1 MALLPRTPNAN
12 IPPPAPLP
20 KYLVGRYTGEGRSLK
35 LKTLLLRHNLTI
47 AEASRCVLQANGK
60 RISRSAMSQLCTYGI
75 LPAQTPLDTIKAQL
89 ESWLATHGV
98 PAAEIA
104 VAFEVEAAVVSLHA
118 HPTPTQ
124 NIREQTAAKLRAAGV
139 DEDLIATTV
148 AAMVPARVRS
158 PIERARS
165 EAAQA
170 RRAHSFTPSTPPT
183 DIDPLETEMLTPD
196 ARKHFALARDPFKD
210 DIGSADDVFLGPDQ
224 IYCRDAMWQCVRN
237 NGFVAIIGESGSG
250 KTVLRHDLKER
261 LAKDLDKVIVIE
273 PRVIDKTRL
282 TAGMICQAII
292 KDIDEHATIP
302 QSVERQARLVEKML
316 IASARGGNRHVLIIE
331 ESQDLTKQ
339 TLKYLKRFHELQDG
353 FRKLLSILLIGQPE
367 LKNLL
372 DERYN
377 WDAREVI
384 RRCEVAELQPLHGTA
399 LAAYVEHKLKRVGSD
414 SKRLFDD
421 TALDAIRARLT
432 SMRSNRQTESQI
444 YPLVVN
450 NLITRAANEAAGLG
464 LPRINADIIKSL
476 GVR

>member
-20 KYLVGRYTGEGRSLK
+20 KYLVGRYTGEGRSIK

-47 AEASRCVLQANGK
+47 AEASRCVTQANGK

-75 LPAQTPLDTIKAQL
+75 VPAQTPLDTIKPQI

-104 VAFEVEAAVVSLHA
+104 VAFEVEAAVVNLHG
-118 HPTPTQ
+118 HPTANAALRQ
-124 NIREQTAAKLRAAGV
+124 QTAEKLRAAGV
-139 DEDLIATTV
+139 DEELIATTV
-148 AAMVPARVRS
+148 AAMVPPRVRS

-170 RRAHSFTPSTPPT
+170 RRNPFPSAPPSL
-183 DIDPLETEMLTPD
+183 IDPLETEMLTPD
-196 ARKHFALARDPFKD
+196 ARKHFGLVRDPFKD
-210 DIGSADDVFLGPDQ
+210 DLSSADDVFLGPDQ
-224 IYCRDAMWQCVRN
+224 IYCRDAMWQCVRG
-237 NGFVAIIGESGSG
+237 NGFVAVIGESGSG

-261 LAKDLDKVIVIE
+261 LAKDLDRVIVIE

-292 KDIDEHATIP
+292 KDIDENATIP

-353 FRKLLSILLIGQPE
+353 FRKLLAILLIGQPE

-399 LAAYVEHKLKRVGSD
+399 LAAYIEHKLKRVGSD
-414 SKRLFDD
+414 TKRLCDD
-421 TALDAIRARLT
+421 SALDAIRARLT
-432 SMRSNRQTESQI
+432 SIRSNRQTESQI

-450 NLITRAANEAAGLG
+450 NLITRAANEAAALG
-464 LPRINADIIKSL
+464 VPRINADIIKSL
-476 GVR
+476 GAR